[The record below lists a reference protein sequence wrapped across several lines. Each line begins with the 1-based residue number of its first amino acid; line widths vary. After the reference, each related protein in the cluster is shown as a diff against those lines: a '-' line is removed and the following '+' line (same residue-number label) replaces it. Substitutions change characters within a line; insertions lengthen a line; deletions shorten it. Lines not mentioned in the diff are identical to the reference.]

1 MSEKM
6 FNLMSEE
13 ISDGLKKF
21 LNKETVEDKFDIY
34 VGKVVDNNDPL
45 KLGRCRV
52 RVFGVFDNSI
62 SNDDLPW
69 AMPNNTFVGSKT
81 GSFIIPPKDAIVNVY
96 FDDWDVNLPH
106 YTTKVIDQNNLPKNY
121 AKNYPDNMVF
131 FETDNGT
138 SFEID
143 RSNEDVTF
151 THADG
156 TVVKIDGNL
165 GDVTFKHKSGTK
177 ITVDGVTG
185 DLTFDGNLN
194 TTIKHKGILTVEG
207 STVTPTGS
215 GPLCAIPSCLY
226 TGAPHTG
233 TQCLP

>member
-6 FNLMSEE
+6 FNLMGDELSE
-13 ISDGLKKF
+13 GLKKF
-21 LNKETVEDKFDIY
+21 LNKEIVEDKFDIY

-45 KLGRCRV
+45 QLGRCKI
-52 RVFGVFDNSI
+52 RVFGVFDNGDIKDS
-62 SNDDLPW
+62 DLPW
-69 AMPNNTFVGSKT
+69 AMPNNTFVGSKV
-81 GSFIIPPKDAIVNVY
+81 GSFIVPPKDAIVNVY

-106 YTTKVIDQNNLPKNY
+106 YTTKVIDKNNLPKNY

-131 FETDNGT
+131 YETDKGT

-143 RSNEDVTF
+143 RSTEDVTF
-151 THADG
+151 SHS
-156 TVVKIDGNL
+156 
-165 GDVTFKHKSGTK
+165 SGTK
-177 ITVDGVTG
+177 ITIEGATG
-185 DLTFDGNLN
+185 NITIDGNLN

-233 TQCLP
+233 TQCLPS